1 MAQQQP
7 IPKTMK
13 ALRLIKYNENY
24 QLRDDV
30 PVPEPGSGELLIR
43 VAAASFCHTDYQVYQ
58 GTYKTELPFTGS
70 HEPAGTIASLG
81 PDVPGDWK
89 VGDRV
94 GVLNFRK
101 PCDDCDGCRWRRSS
115 YGSLDARYCHNK
127 TMNGIVKSDGG
138 FAEYMI
144 GSHYSLV
151 HLPDDVSFEQ
161 AAPLM
166 CAGATVWNAIKETGL
181 KKGQSLGLIG
191 IGGLGVLGVQFA
203 KALGYRVVASD
214 SREAGLKLASD
225 VPAHL
230 RPDLIVN
237 SGAEDASQKISDF
250 TGGQGLHGV
259 VVCTDSPAAT
269 DWALHRLQPRGTCV
283 ALGLPDEGFKF
294 DAFNLV
300 FREITVK
307 GSLHC
312 GVNEVKK
319 MIDAVSEHGIVSHLT
334 ILPLEEGEDIP
345 EKVAAHAFSGRLV
358 VKIQ

>member
-1 MAQQQP
+1 
-7 IPKTMK
+7 
-13 ALRLIKYNENY
+13 
-24 QLRDDV
+24 
-30 PVPEPGSGELLIR
+30 
-43 VAAASFCHTDYQVYQ
+43 
-58 GTYKTELPFTGS
+58 
-70 HEPAGTIASLG
+70 
-81 PDVPGDWK
+81 
-89 VGDRV
+89 
-94 GVLNFRK
+94 
-101 PCDDCDGCRWRRSS
+101 
-115 YGSLDARYCHNK
+115 
-127 TMNGIVKSDGG
+127 
-138 FAEYMI
+138 
-144 GSHYSLV
+144 
-151 HLPDDVSFEQ
+151 
-161 AAPLM
+161 
-166 CAGATVWNAIKETGL
+166 VWNAIKETGL

-283 ALGLPDEGFKF
+283 ALGLPDEGFRF

-300 FREITVK
+300 FREINVK

-312 GVNEVKK
+312 GVDEVKK